1 MSLTPLQLDSAA
13 GLLQNQGL
21 TVNPEL
27 TAALTVYESLDL
39 IDPVR
44 TTITTAAAGN
54 ILSAGNLTAVKN
66 LGATDCPALADSV
79 PTAYPSIT
87 NSNTD
92 PGLSGAVQAA
102 AVRDLGSGDVSKFAQ
117 ALAIAQGYADQ
128 TNEFINSAIN
138 SQTYTSCTFTT
149 MNDMITGDITSVNLA
164 TGPFAQD
171 LADLGQA
178 IDLANLENLGS
189 PLALVQ
195 RIQAVGG
202 TVPVLAVYFVAVG
215 VPQEIVIS
223 FDDPTISVTDSVEKL
238 MYQAM
243 TQIQGTDLQQVLA
256 VLKVITV
263 GITSMADLLNPVK
276 LFPRSF
282 QSLTVTTAQGPRAI
296 YINDQGTVNT
306 NLRDELPAYVVSSL
320 V

>member
-1 MSLTPLQLDSAA
+1 MSLTPLQLNSAA

-21 TVNPEL
+21 IVNSEL
-27 TAALTVYESLDL
+27 TTALTVYESLNL

-44 TTITTAAAGN
+44 TTITTASTGN
-54 ILSAGNLTAVKN
+54 ILNAGNLTAVKT
-66 LGATDCPALADSV
+66 LGNANCPALADSV
-79 PTAYPSIT
+79 PASYPSIPSV
-87 NSNTD
+87 NSD
-92 PGLSGAVQAA
+92 PGLSGAVRAA
-102 AVRDLGSGDVSKFAQ
+102 AIRDLGSGDLSKFAQ

-128 TNEFINSAIN
+128 TNEFVNSAVN

-149 MNDMITGDITSVNLA
+149 MNDMITGDITQVNLA
-164 TGPFAQD
+164 TGPFAED
-171 LADLGQA
+171 LANLGQA
-178 IDLANLENLGS
+178 IDLANLDDLGS

-202 TVPVLAVYFVAVG
+202 TVPVLAVYFVAAG

-223 FDDPTISVTDSVEKL
+223 FDDPTISVTDSVQKL
-238 MYQAM
+238 MYEAM

-256 VLKVITV
+256 VLKVTTT
-263 GITSMADLLNPVK
+263 GITSMADLLNPVR